1 MNTNP
6 LRVNKMKN
14 GDNGEGSK
22 GFKQIPKSSHGRDL
36 PKEGAKRQKSSHQSS
51 HPSSTTAHR
60 GRRLCG
66 VGCVKYLPLTNR

>member
-14 GDNGEGSK
+14 DDNGEGSK

-51 HPSSTTAHR
+51 VRPAPQSTEE
-60 GRRLCG
+60 CG
-66 VGCVKYLPLTNR
+66 VGCVKYLRLTNR